1 MPELTVLPEPSGAM
15 TTLSGCC
22 PFAAQEDIK
31 AVTKII
37 RARIDR
43 SDSVCL
49 KRGREHGLSDNLRFI
64 FFFLCRVARRA
75 ISVGAIVFA

>member
-15 TTLSGCC
+15 TTCSGCC
-22 PFAAQEDIK
+22 PFAAQADIK

-43 SDSVCL
+43 NDSACL
-49 KRGREHGLSDNLRFI
+49 KRDRERRVLDNLRFI
-64 FFFLCRVARRA
+64 FLFLCRVARRS

>member
-1 MPELTVLPEPSGAM
+1 MPELTMLPEPSGAM

-22 PFAAQEDIK
+22 PFAAQADIK
-31 AVTKII
+31 AVTKKI

-49 KRGREHGLSDNLRFI
+49 KHGCERGVLDNLRFI
-64 FFFLCRVARRA
+64 FFFLCRVARWSL
-75 ISVGAIVFA
+75 SVGAIVFA